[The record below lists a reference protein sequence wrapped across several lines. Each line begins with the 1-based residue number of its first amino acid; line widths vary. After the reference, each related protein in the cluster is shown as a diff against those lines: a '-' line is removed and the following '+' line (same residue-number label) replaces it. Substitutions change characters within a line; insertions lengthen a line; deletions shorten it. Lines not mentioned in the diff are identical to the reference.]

1 MLKTGIEGYREMIVT
16 QEDTAKAQKSGTLA
30 VFATPAMIALIE
42 ETAWKSVAEE
52 LEEGCATVGTAL
64 NIRHL
69 SATPV
74 GMKAICRTTLTE
86 VEGRKL
92 VFEVEVMD
100 EAGKI
105 GEGTHE
111 RFIIQSDKFQR
122 KAEEKRHS
130 SSLAQ

>member
-1 MLKTGIEGYREMIVT
+1 MLKTGIEGYREMAVT
-16 QEDTAKAQKSGTLA
+16 QEYTAKAQKSGTLA

-74 GMKAICRTTLTE
+74 GMKAVCRTRLAE
-86 VEGRKL
+86 IDGRKL
-92 VFEVEVMD
+92 VFEVEVSD

-111 RFIIQSDKFQR
+111 RFIIQSDKFQK
-122 KAEEKRHS
+122 KAEEKLS
-130 SSLAQ
+130 SVSLAQ

>member
-1 MLKTGIEGYREMIVT
+1 MLETGILGYSELTVT
-16 QEDTAKAQKSGTLA
+16 QENTAEALKSGTLQ

-42 ETAWKSVAEE
+42 ETAWKSVAGE

-64 NIRHL
+64 NVRHL

-74 GMKAICRTTLTE
+74 GMKVTCKTELTE
-86 VEGRKL
+86 VDGRRL
-92 VFEVEVMD
+92 VFAVEAFD

-111 RFIIQSDKFQR
+111 RFIVQSERFQS
-122 KAEEKRHS
+122 KADGKKQ
-130 SSLAQ
+130 SL